1 MQRKLKETSFM
12 CDFSGHLSMCGEMTL
27 DLKVQ
32 GSRSLC
38 VCVFVCVC
46 FPCLLACLLAWLFVC
61 LFVCLRKYVNE
72 TFKVTTCLTRHESC
86 FDAEAEHFV
95 SIYRHSAH
103 LSLA

>member
-46 FPCLLACLLAWLFVC
+46 VFSLLACVLACLVVCVFVCLLAQVRERNLQGNDMPDTTRILFRC
-61 LFVCLRKYVNE
+61 
-72 TFKVTTCLTRHESC
+72 
-86 FDAEAEHFV
+86 
-95 SIYRHSAH
+95 
-103 LSLA
+103 

>member
-46 FPCLLACLLAWLFVC
+46 VFLACLRACLLGCLCVC
-61 LFVCLRKYVNE
+61 LFACAS
-72 TFKVTTCLTRHESC
+72 T
-86 FDAEAEHFV
+86 
-95 SIYRHSAH
+95 
-103 LSLA
+103 